1 MAYSSDSCTQFVGYV
16 KLNRATVWQ
25 ASWCGSIPG
34 PRGVNTILIDP
45 FSCSAQAIH
54 HFDTYES
61 TDASTKLSNYLQ
73 QVNHG
78 SIIVGVSADEPMYR
92 LTDYAKSTLQLLGA
106 DISDVQFRGSFGFIA
121 QKGFPAKTVL
131 RKVLTEAESL
141 SNPAQFNAKI
151 TGIQRAVKARRL
163 RCIFDTRQL
172 GPSTLVSK
180 NAPEFTGRELGP

>member
-1 MAYSSDSCTQFVGYV
+1 
-16 KLNRATVWQ
+16 
-25 ASWCGSIPG
+25 
-34 PRGVNTILIDP
+34 
-45 FSCSAQAIH
+45 
-54 HFDTYES
+54 
-61 TDASTKLSNYLQ
+61 
-73 QVNHG
+73 
-78 SIIVGVSADEPMYR
+78 MYR